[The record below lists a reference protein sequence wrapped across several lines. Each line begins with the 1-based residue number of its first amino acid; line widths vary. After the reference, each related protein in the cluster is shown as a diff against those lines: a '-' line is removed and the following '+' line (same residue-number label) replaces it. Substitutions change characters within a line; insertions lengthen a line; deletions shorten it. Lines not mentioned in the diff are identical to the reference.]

1 MKVIAINGSPREK
14 GNTWFALNTVG
25 EALIKEGINF
35 EIIHI
40 GNQAIRGCIAC
51 KKCKENKDNTCSIRT
66 DKLNDYLPVIRE
78 ADGIV
83 LGSPVFYSGIA
94 GTMKCFLDRLFYVSG
109 SNGNWMRHKVGAS
122 VVAVRR
128 SGGSATW
135 SSLNY
140 FLTLYEMTI
149 ATSNYWN
156 IIHGAQ
162 EGEAEQDTEG
172 VQIMQV
178 LGANMAWLL
187 KSRQNNLATAPPP
200 LPNGKLFLNFVR

>member
-1 MKVIAINGSPREK
+1 MKVIAINGSPHQK
-14 GNTWFALNTVG
+14 GNTWFALKTAG
-25 EALIKEGINF
+25 EVLINEGIDF

-40 GNQAIRGCIAC
+40 GHQFIHGCIAC
-51 KKCKENKDNTCSIRT
+51 KKCKENKDNNCSIRT
-66 DKLNDYLPVIRE
+66 DTLNSYLSIIRE

-83 LGSPVFYSGIA
+83 LGSPVYYSGIA

-122 VVAVRR
+122 VVALRR

-135 SSLNY
+135 NSLNY
-140 FLTLYEMTI
+140 YLTISEMTV
-149 ATSNYWN
+149 ASSNYWN
-156 IIHGAQ
+156 IIHGAK

-172 VQIMQV
+172 IQIMQV

-187 KSRQNNLATAPPP
+187 KTKQVNAKAAPHPAE
-200 LPNGKLFLNFVR
+200 KIYLNFVR